1 LSAARA
7 LPEDQ
12 SLKPKQGMFSSLANR
27 DFRFL
32 WIGNLGATF
41 AMQMQMVARG
51 WLIYDMTRSP
61 MDLAWVMLS
70 FSLPMIL
77 FSLFGGVAADRL
89 TKKWVMAV
97 TQTANCVSTF
107 WLAAIVITGNVEFWH
122 FIAFGVFNGSI
133 LSFSMPA
140 RQAVIPEIVGEAQL
154 VNAIALNSA
163 TMNLSRVLGPGFA
176 GAIIA
181 LVAGGD
187 TTSHFGVGVVFM
199 VNGILYLLS
208 VLTLLALHHQ
218 GHSQMTHPAP
228 IMRDIGDG
236 FRYIWNQELLRGLI
250 IMTFIPLLF
259 GFPVQSLMPVF
270 NTEVLLGGPTEL
282 GLLMSSMGAGAVG
295 GSLLLA
301 RMSESPHKGLILF
314 SSAFAWSVFLALFA
328 LTETF
333 WTAMVTSALT
343 GLVSSIFMSL
353 HMSLVTLI
361 IAPEMRGRVMSVMMM
376 TFGLMPLGALPVA
389 FFAETIG
396 IAISLVGCAVGLG
409 ALTLLLMMTVP
420 ALLKI
425 EVDGPIEV
433 HRRRF

>member
-1 LSAARA
+1 
-7 LPEDQ
+7 
-12 SLKPKQGMFSSLANR
+12 MFSSLANR

-89 TKKWVMAV
+89 TKKWVMVA
-97 TQTANCVSTF
+97 TQTANCVGTV
-107 WLAAIVITGNVEFWH
+107 WLASIVITGNVEFWH

-163 TMNLSRVLGPGFA
+163 TMSLSRVLGPGIA

-199 VNGILYLLS
+199 VNAALYLLS
-208 VLTLLALHHQ
+208 VLSLLVLHHQ
-218 GHSQMTHPAP
+218 GHSQMTHSAP
-228 IMRDIGDG
+228 ITRDIADG
-236 FRYIWNQELLRGLI
+236 FRYIWNHEVLRGLI

-270 NTEVLLGGPTEL
+270 NTEVLFGGPTEL
-282 GLLMSSMGAGAVG
+282 GLLMSGMGAGAVG

-301 RMSESPHKGLILF
+301 RMSDSRHKGLILF

-328 LTETF
+328 WTETF
-333 WTAMVTSALT
+333 WTAMVASALT

-361 IAPEMRGRVMSVMMM
+361 IVPEMRGRVMSVMMM
-376 TFGLMPLGALPVA
+376 TFGLMPIGALPVA

-396 IAISLVGCAVGLG
+396 IAISLFGCAVGLA
-409 ALTLLLMMTVP
+409 ALTLLLMIKIP
-420 ALLKI
+420 ALMKI

>member
-1 LSAARA
+1 
-7 LPEDQ
+7 
-12 SLKPKQGMFSSLANR
+12 MFSSLANR
-27 DFRFL
+27 DFRYL
-32 WIGNLGATF
+32 WIGNVAATF

-61 MDLAWVMLS
+61 MDLAWVMMS

-89 TKKWVMAV
+89 TKKWVMVV
-97 TQTANCVSTF
+97 TQSANTASTV

-154 VNAIALNSA
+154 GNAIALSSA
-163 TMNLSRVLGPGFA
+163 TMNLSRVLGPGIA

-199 VNGILYLLS
+199 VNAFLYLLS
-208 VLTLLALHHQ
+208 VLTLLVLHHE
-218 GHSQMTHPAP
+218 GRSQLTHTAP
-228 IMRDIGDG
+228 ILRDIGDS
-236 FRYIWNQELLRGLI
+236 FRYIWRHELLRGLI
-250 IMTFIPLLF
+250 LMTFIPLLF
-259 GFPVQSLMPVF
+259 GFPVSSLMPVF

-282 GLLMSSMGAGAVG
+282 GLLMSAMGAGAVG
-295 GSLLLA
+295 GSLMLA
-301 RMSESPHKGLILF
+301 RMSDSRHKGFILF
-314 SSAFAWSVFLALFA
+314 SSSFAWAVFLAAFA
-328 LTETF
+328 MTETF
-333 WTAMVTSALT
+333 WTAMVAGAFT

-361 IAPEMRGRVMSVMMM
+361 IAPEMRGRVMAVMMM

-389 FFAETIG
+389 FFAGTIG

-409 ALTLLLMMTVP
+409 LLTLVLMIKVP
-420 ALLKI
+420 ALMKI

-433 HRRRF
+433 NRRRF